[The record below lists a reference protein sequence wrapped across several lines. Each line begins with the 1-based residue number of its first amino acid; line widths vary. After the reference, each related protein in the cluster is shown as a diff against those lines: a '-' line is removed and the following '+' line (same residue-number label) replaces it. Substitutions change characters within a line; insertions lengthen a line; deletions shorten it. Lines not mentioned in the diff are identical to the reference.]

1 LHGPHTSGSQYP
13 STPSGNR
20 QPPPEELLVVPLLV
34 DEEELLSSLS
44 SGLVPLEVED
54 VDVEVEEEEEL
65 TPPPKFPELVEEDV
79 ELVELLVEE
88 VEELLELD
96 VHTSTP
102 LSNPYEGPTSL
113 VHLRPG

>member
-1 LHGPHTSGSQYP
+1 VPTEAL
-13 STPSGNR
+13 
-20 QPPPEELLVVPLLV
+20 PPVPLLV
-34 DEEELLSSLS
+34 DEEELLSSRS
-44 SGLVPLEVED
+44 NRLVPLEVED
-54 VDVEVEEEEEL
+54 VDVELEEEEEEL
-65 TPPPKFPELVEEDV
+65 TPPPKVPELVEEDV
-79 ELVELLVEE
+79 ELVEE

>member
-1 LHGPHTSGSQYP
+1 M
-13 STPSGNR
+13 
-20 QPPPEELLVVPLLV
+20 
-34 DEEELLSSLS
+34 
-44 SGLVPLEVED
+44 PLEVED
-54 VDVEVEEEEEL
+54 VEVELEEEEL

-79 ELVELLVEE
+79 ELVEE

>member
-1 LHGPHTSGSQYP
+1 V
-13 STPSGNR
+13 
-20 QPPPEELLVVPLLV
+20 PPEPLPPVPLLV
-34 DEEELLSSLS
+34 DDEELLSSRS
-44 SGLVPLEVED
+44 SGFVPLEVED
-54 VDVEVEEEEEL
+54 VDVELEDEEEEL

-79 ELVELLVEE
+79 ELVEE

>member
-1 LHGPHTSGSQYP
+1 
-13 STPSGNR
+13 
-20 QPPPEELLVVPLLV
+20 
-34 DEEELLSSLS
+34 
-44 SGLVPLEVED
+44 VPLEVED
-54 VDVEVEEEEEL
+54 VDVELEEVEEEL

-79 ELVELLVEE
+79 ELVELVEE